1 MSTLTL
7 MGIEVEEEVRTQSGY
22 SLDVVV
28 RDVNGKSIGLEIDG
42 PHHFVN
48 RKPTGGTILKH
59 RQVAAID
66 GMPFISVPYWEWND
80 LGQSTFDK
88 QQYLR
93 DKLKL

>member
-1 MSTLTL
+1 MSHNLRRQFIMSSSFMEGTVLLNT
-7 MGIEVEEEVRTQSGY
+7 Y
-22 SLDVVV
+22 SC
-28 RDVNGKSIGLEIDG
+28 NGKSIGLDVDG

-93 DKLKL
+93 EKLKL